1 MGVQTESFYP
11 WPIQNKMYEGKY
23 PVHPMSAK
31 QCALSL
37 INGPCRYLWGWRWL
51 FWVETGDGQV
61 PALEKADGR
70 HCGWKMEQKPGC
82 FPLWDTPLKQIC
94 QLKCC
99 AAQWQFFLG
108 VQSNNKLKML
118 WKIHSWPIESRAVFG
133 CCIFVKEKMDTFY
146 FFLVQTH
153 SLFLLWLSHMIQA
166 VTWCTAELPSI
177 WFFFNKILCES
188 AINSFRIIVHEPL
201 HAMLQN

>member
-1 MGVQTESFYP
+1 MGLILIINPGKTAAHCYGSPDREFLPMQK
-11 WPIQNKMYEGKY
+11 QMYGRKY

-37 INGPCRYLWGWRWL
+37 TNGPCRYLWGWRWL

-61 PALEKADGR
+61 SALEKADGR

-82 FPLWDTPLKQIC
+82 FPLWDAPLKQIF

-118 WKIHSWPIESRAVFG
+118 WKIHSWPLESRAVFG
-133 CCIFVKEKMDTFY
+133 CCIFVKEKWIIFY
-146 FFLVQTH
+146 FFLYKHIACFSFDYPTWFKL
-153 SLFLLWLSHMIQA
+153 SLGALLNCHLSDSFLTKSCVNLL
-166 VTWCTAELPSI
+166 
-177 WFFFNKILCES
+177 
-188 AINSFRIIVHEPL
+188 
-201 HAMLQN
+201 